1 MGFSLGAVLE
11 NIFLAFLA
19 QKKILTKSADIAP
32 GMHYCQYFYSFALKL
47 QLKKAISA
55 PLTSRT
61 CESLNIGFMTATEV
75 NGGCGIGFY
84 EMESEDKWYYIKPN
98 HHGFTI
104 PGDHWKPSDRS
115 GRKNFNLQQLNDAL
129 ENVCQVIENKNQYY

>member
-1 MGFSLGAVLE
+1 MGFSLGAILE

-32 GMHYCQYFYSFALKL
+32 GMQYCQCFYNFALKV
-47 QLKKAISA
+47 QPKNPISA

-75 NGGCGIGFY
+75 NGGCGI
-84 EMESEDKWYYIKPN
+84 E
-98 HHGFTI
+98 
-104 PGDHWKPSDRS
+104 
-115 GRKNFNLQQLNDAL
+115 
-129 ENVCQVIENKNQYY
+129 